1 MRRPYPFDEI
11 PYNGV
16 SYPLDYLDSNHYPQY
31 NRKRQR
37 RQAAAIVVESLWN
50 GNSKDDTSGD
60 KTSTTPTRKSTA
72 QPRPVLTIPPK
83 GIGPIADP
91 NVNDV
96 LCGRGGRINSHAGNV
111 QFRDTIHSRKKEYL
125 APTTKKLE
133 KAHIAAGIVNDIR
146 SMDPPG
152 RFLKEEKGTG
162 MWYDIGDAKAIK
174 KTGQALREDAPDI
187 RPAIDENGG
196 GSSGD
201 EKKPSPIKTSENT
214 GMVMAS
220 VKSNGVSLSN
230 VSSRGNQAL
239 QQNLIPILPQQ
250 QGYNNNNNNS
260 NSNSIAQQQRS
271 APDYHAQTSM
281 PPPFHPYQAFLNN
294 NNFSS
299 QQVSQQQ
306 QFMQQ
311 QQPLQNQQGFQ
322 TRNIPIQL
330 PLGANQGAFPS
341 QVYSGVQS
349 STNKFGSA
357 SRKAMEALSEAGPR
371 VHQQYA
377 QYGGQPQIHP
387 DDIAFGMSF
396 NDPINPNMISDDNTI
411 STISGL
417 SEPVSSLTQRS
428 STGSR
433 GPSFRVSDLMNMS
446 MKSNAG
452 RPSMGTSSDLMN
464 MSVKS
469 NFSLTDSFRL
479 KSSMN
484 SSNNHNRYDTVMPV
498 GGSIRSGSNKSYI
511 MDLNGSI
518 KSGHSLTRSNSC
530 DSFRF
535 DLNEGNMMDESA
547 HMLGRRTSSGMSIGS
562 IMDLQSNASSTE
574 WFKAAV
580 SNLPAP
586 DEKSVVSSAMMSADL
601 DALDLALN
609 F

>member
-1 MRRPYPFDEI
+1 MEALSEA
-11 PYNGV
+11 G
-16 SYPLDYLDSNHYPQY
+16 
-31 NRKRQR
+31 
-37 RQAAAIVVESLWN
+37 
-50 GNSKDDTSGD
+50 
-60 KTSTTPTRKSTA
+60 
-72 QPRPVLTIPPK
+72 PRV
-83 GIGPIADP
+83 
-91 NVNDV
+91 
-96 LCGRGGRINSHAGNV
+96 H
-111 QFRDTIHSRKKEYL
+111 
-125 APTTKKLE
+125 
-133 KAHIAAGIVNDIR
+133 
-146 SMDPPG
+146 
-152 RFLKEEKGTG
+152 
-162 MWYDIGDAKAIK
+162 
-174 KTGQALREDAPDI
+174 
-187 RPAIDENGG
+187 
-196 GSSGD
+196 
-201 EKKPSPIKTSENT
+201 
-214 GMVMAS
+214 
-220 VKSNGVSLSN
+220 
-230 VSSRGNQAL
+230 
-239 QQNLIPILPQQ
+239 
-250 QGYNNNNNNS
+250 
-260 NSNSIAQQQRS
+260 
-271 APDYHAQTSM
+271 
-281 PPPFHPYQAFLNN
+281 
-294 NNFSS
+294 
-299 QQVSQQQ
+299 Q
-306 QFMQQ
+306 QF
-311 QQPLQNQQGFQ
+311 
-322 TRNIPIQL
+322 
-330 PLGANQGAFPS
+330 
-341 QVYSGVQS
+341 
-349 STNKFGSA
+349 
-357 SRKAMEALSEAGPR
+357 LSEAGPR

-387 DDIAFGMSF
+387 DDITFGMSF

-446 MKSNAG
+446 MKSSTG

-580 SNLPAP
+580 ANLPAP
-586 DEKSVVSSAMMSADL
+586 DEKSVMSSAMMSADL
-601 DALDLALN
+601 DALDLALT